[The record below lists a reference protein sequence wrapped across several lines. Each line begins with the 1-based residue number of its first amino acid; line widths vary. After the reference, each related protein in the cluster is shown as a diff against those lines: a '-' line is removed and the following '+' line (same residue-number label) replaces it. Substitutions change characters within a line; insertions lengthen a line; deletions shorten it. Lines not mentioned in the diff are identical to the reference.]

1 MSTTTAR
8 KDDAA
13 EASVLAQIRKR
24 REELKRDRHVDLD
37 VPGFDGL
44 LVARYQP
51 LAYRKLRE
59 IIQRAEK
66 QHRSDPAMEELA
78 GAADVLNNACV
89 GVFVRENGE
98 LTPVTYKGEPV
109 LRFDRDCAGA
119 LGLDEEQTA
128 RDVLFDVFP
137 DEFSVI
143 RQYAAFSE
151 WQART
156 EPEANEELVGEH
168 EGAI

>member
-1 MSTTTAR
+1 MSTTSR
-8 KDDAA
+8 KGSAA
-13 EASVLAQIRKR
+13 EGSVLAQIRQR
-24 REELKRDRHVDLD
+24 REELKRDRHIDLD

-78 GAADVLNNACV
+78 GAADVLNNACA
-89 GVFVRENGE
+89 GLFVREGGE
-98 LTPVTYKGEPV
+98 VVPVTHNGEPV
-109 LRFDRDCAGA
+109 MRFDRECAAA
-119 LGLDEEQTA
+119 LGLDQEQTA
-128 RDVLFDVFP
+128 REVLFDVFP
-137 DEFSVI
+137 DEFSVLI
-143 RQYAAFSE
+143 QYKAFSE

-156 EPEANEELVGEH
+156 EPEASEELVGES